1 MVSREAT
8 RAWRRNELEKL
19 RHAVARASA
28 ELRRLDGEVEKLAGA
43 LGADAAAPAMTVLD
57 SLRGRRAEAA
67 AEIDRLMRAAADAF
81 DALAAETAEPA
92 AAASGAPE
100 AATGAPPNAAAG

>member
-1 MVSREAT
+1 MIASREAT
-8 RAWRRNELEKL
+8 RAWRRNELDKL

-43 LGADAAAPAMTVLD
+43 LGPDSAAPAMAVLD
-57 SLRGRRAEAA
+57 SLRDRRAEAA

-81 DALAAETAEPA
+81 EALAAEAATPA
-92 AAASGAPE
+92 DMPRSETSAAPPATASG
-100 AATGAPPNAAAG
+100 